1 MIPAQN
7 VLVTQNPSSQQKG
20 IDVMKKILV
29 VDNHPVMLKFM
40 TSLFEKKGHQV
51 RTAEDGVSA
60 LDILGNYVPDV
71 MFVDLVMPN
80 ISGDKLCRI
89 VRQMPKVK
97 DTYLVILSAI
107 AAEGGVQFREFGA
120 NACIAKGPFNKMSEH
135 VLGLLTRL
143 EGETPDTS
151 SSEIIGLEDIHK
163 RQITEELLSSKRH
176 AEVVLGN
183 ICEGIIELTPD
194 GKIVY
199 ANPFATSLLG
209 VTEEALL
216 GSPFVEVFENE
227 HRKRVSEVLE
237 GDEATSEA
245 IPEDS
250 PINLNGKQL
259 SVKVLPISD
268 DENRTQVVVLRDLT
282 ERRLAEEALKE
293 SEERYRTLVE
303 SSSDAVLM
311 MDEERRIVSCNQA
324 FLNLFG
330 HDRNDVHGKSIR
342 IIHCS
347 DESFRFFG
355 EQAYPVINAVGTFR
369 AEWDFKHKDGT
380 IIPVETVTSKV
391 TYADGSLRGYVAII
405 RDITERKRTE
415 GGLRES
421 EEKYRVT
428 VQSIPDSVCITR
440 LEDGHHF
447 YANEGFC
454 RIMGY
459 SEEETLGK
467 TPHDL
472 DLFVDPADRDRMVRK
487 LKEKGEVQGLELK
500 YRKKDGTI
508 FDALLSARPLRYG
521 DEECLVAVVKDITN
535 MKKTER
541 EKAKLETQLRHAQ
554 KMEAIGTL
562 AGGIAH
568 NFNNLLMG
576 IQGNAS
582 LMLLETN
589 PEHPHCERLNSIKR
603 SVHSGSRLTGQLL
616 GYAREGRYEVMSLDL
631 NQLLREAVETFS
643 TTRKDIRVHMD
654 LSEALSRV
662 EADYGQIEQVLWN
675 LFVNAA
681 DAMSTGGDLYL
692 ETQNISHEKIVNKPY
707 RPKPGTYAQV
717 TVRDSGIGMDEK
729 TMERIFDPFFTTKGL
744 SKGTGLG
751 LASVYGTIKAHGGY
765 IDVQSRKGSGAT
777 FLIYLPRS
785 ERKTRKEKEMAGELV
800 KGRETVLLVDDEEI
814 VLDVGEKMLENL
826 GYDVLSAT
834 SAEESLG
841 IYTEKQDEIDLVIL
855 DMIMPT
861 MNGGQIYDRMKE
873 ANPNVKVLLSSG
885 YSIDGQATE
894 ILERGCNGFM
904 QKPFSL
910 KDLSTK
916 IREVLESA

>member
-1 MIPAQN
+1 
-7 VLVTQNPSSQQKG
+7 
-20 IDVMKKILV
+20 
-29 VDNHPVMLKFM
+29 
-40 TSLFEKKGHQV
+40 
-51 RTAEDGVSA
+51 
-60 LDILGNYVPDV
+60 
-71 MFVDLVMPN
+71 
-80 ISGDKLCRI
+80 
-89 VRQMPKVK
+89 
-97 DTYLVILSAI
+97 
-107 AAEGGVQFREFGA
+107 
-120 NACIAKGPFNKMSEH
+120 
-135 VLGLLTRL
+135 
-143 EGETPDTS
+143 
-151 SSEIIGLEDIHK
+151 
-163 RQITEELLSSKRH
+163 
-176 AEVVLGN
+176 
-183 ICEGIIELTPD
+183 
-194 GKIVY
+194 
-199 ANPFATSLLG
+199 
-209 VTEEALL
+209 
-216 GSPFVEVFENE
+216 
-227 HRKRVSEVLE
+227 
-237 GDEATSEA
+237 
-245 IPEDS
+245 
-250 PINLNGKQL
+250 
-259 SVKVLPISD
+259 
-268 DENRTQVVVLRDLT
+268 
-282 ERRLAEEALKE
+282 
-293 SEERYRTLVE
+293 
-303 SSSDAVLM
+303 
-311 MDEERRIVSCNQA
+311 
-324 FLNLFG
+324 
-330 HDRNDVHGKSIR
+330 
-342 IIHCS
+342 
-347 DESFRFFG
+347 
-355 EQAYPVINAVGTFR
+355 
-369 AEWDFKHKDGT
+369 
-380 IIPVETVTSKV
+380 
-391 TYADGSLRGYVAII
+391 
-405 RDITERKRTE
+405 
-415 GGLRES
+415 
-421 EEKYRVT
+421 
-428 VQSIPDSVCITR
+428 
-440 LEDGHHF
+440 
-447 YANEGFC
+447 
-454 RIMGY
+454 
-459 SEEETLGK
+459 
-467 TPHDL
+467 
-472 DLFVDPADRDRMVRK
+472 MVRK